1 MFCCCC
7 VAFLRNGVEVL
18 RSSALLGY
26 RAVWWFMFVC
36 AWHSA
41 AALLCSAQLLHAQNF
56 FSFIPQHVLPRS
68 VATRKTYCER
78 DHTPRSPRT
87 PLGNL
92 LSTFRGNI
100 VVTLRVETSN
110 PNWIYRPCRRR
121 HSYISK
127 FQKRLST
134 GAGSYS
140 RRWVA

>member
-1 MFCCCC
+1 MTHFCEMKSKCFVSLPCWVTAPC
-7 VAFLRNGVEVL
+7 DDSCL
-18 RSSALLGY
+18 SARDILL
-26 RAVWWFMFVC
+26 
-36 AWHSA
+36 
-41 AALLCSAQLLHAQNF
+41 LLCSAQLLHAQNF